1 MEAETLKRLA
11 PKLGLTSARVLG
23 KAEEFL
29 RLSQVKCSGLSAMT
43 TATSSSAVMCLQLAA
58 AALNHPVDK
67 DYLIRL
73 SGLNRKVYL
82 SCLRSFECLLEV
94 DARLS
99 LRDLAIQHSCLEA
112 VSVASKI
119 LSRYESGLPP
129 AQQEDLDLSK
139 PLFLTAAL
147 FAACRC
153 LKFKAEKNKFLA
165 AAGVRRNIFDR
176 LCVQLEKIGAQ
187 ICQENATITAQPRRK
202 QRTLLECIEQDRAS
216 DEEEEDEEIPRKQVR
231 TDTADKEKD
240 YEEWKR
246 KILENAAKA
255 AKPK

>member
-29 RLSQVKCSGLSAMT
+29 RLSQ
-43 TATSSSAVMCLQLAA
+43 
-58 AALNHPVDK
+58 

-99 LRDLAIQHSCLEA
+99 LRDLAIQHGCLEA